1 VRYIL
6 DTNVFLW
13 ALNNH
18 KRLKTSVKEIIVNP
32 DNEIFVSVVSA
43 WEISIKLK
51 TNPRFK
57 LRTSI
62 KKAFELSGFEILDIN
77 FMHVLDMHKL
87 PLYHKDPF
95 DRILIAQAK
104 VEDLTLITADA
115 KIKKYKVKTLY

>member
-1 VRYIL
+1 MRYIL

-32 DNEIFVSVVSA
+32 DNEIFVSVVAA

-51 TNPRFK
+51 TNPSFK
-57 LRTSI
+57 LRVSI
-62 KKAFELSGFEILDIN
+62 KRAFELSGFEILDIN
-77 FMHVLDMHKL
+77 LEHVLSMHKL

-104 VEDLTLITADA
+104 VEDLVLITADR
-115 KIKKYKVKTLY
+115 KIKRYKIKTLS